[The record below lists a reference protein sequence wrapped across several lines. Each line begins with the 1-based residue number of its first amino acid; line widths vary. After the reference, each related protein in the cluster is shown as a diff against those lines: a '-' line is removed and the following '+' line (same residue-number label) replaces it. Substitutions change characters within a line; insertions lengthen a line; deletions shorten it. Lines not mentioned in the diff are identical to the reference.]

1 MQDFDFDSMRAIA
14 LDSIAAASDLERW
27 AHRSQEDDYDVDS
40 AVLHLDV
47 IEKAQAIFCSLIGIL
62 PVGMDLSSTEPL
74 RHFPIF
80 DQLALASAHEIARPV
95 FGGCATAHEAAFGRL
110 NRAFMHIASSLNA
123 NLGIEGLHGLS
134 PEQLRDTL
142 SQLEKKYPIK
152 TALESSDQ
160 DYSLIAWI
168 HREWAAVSQLPL
180 AGDCRDVEQPQ
191 EPISPKELLA
201 NWREIVIALGM
212 RNNDEDK
219 RKVERLNKTYNGPI
233 MKPGQGKQPIVDKVK
248 LLEWWNNLEKLVE
261 SQMEQARDAR
271 LTVQDTHPYGREG
284 EVVPEISG
292 QVKKR
297 RRDRQP

>member
-47 IEKAQAIFCSLIGIL
+47 IEKAQAIFCSLMRIL
-62 PVGMDLSSTEPL
+62 PMGMDLNSTEPL

-110 NRAFMHIASSLNA
+110 TRAFMHIASSLNA

-152 TALESSDQ
+152 TVLESSDQ
-160 DYSLIAWI
+160 DYSLIVWI
-168 HREWAAVSQLPL
+168 HREWAAASAIPPQARKNAKTKQGQENHFLSTEL
-180 AGDCRDVEQPQ
+180 GD
-191 EPISPKELLA
+191 
-201 NWREIVIALGM
+201 REAS
-212 RNNDEDK
+212 R
-219 RKVERLNKTYNGPI
+219 
-233 MKPGQGKQPIVDKVK
+233 IVDGETLTAEFRRNIKPWDMFCVLYHAGQNGLARADILKK
-248 LLEWWNNLEKLVE
+248 LYAGQAITDNTLDQHKSTANKILKTLRVE
-261 SQMEQARDAR
+261 IKPDNRGVWR
-271 LTVQDTHPYGREG
+271 LADLN
-284 EVVPEISG
+284 S
-292 QVKKR
+292 
-297 RRDRQP
+297 